1 MFFLFIFHRSLALLP
16 FLITSLG
23 KRRAY
28 CFLVLLFQMVLSKT
42 MGIARRSEQS
52 RLDSNSNEL
61 PQDGVCAH
69 TLLCQLRTLELFFS
83 SFWRPHFFCLL
94 FTYCVAEWK
103 PRSYKKKTRTV
114 WIGKGFSCSTL
125 TLQKTHIKFD
135 YSSGLPLNVRKGGM
149 PRQKK
154 NWRNVAIEFLRC
166 CSRFSLRIVR
176 DSCLDILNRPKRE
189 K

>member
-1 MFFLFIFHRSLALLP
+1 MWTLQSYGQFVYLHSLLLWKNEWPSFSSIKKSKVKTEIFFLFIFHRSLALLP

-69 TLLCQLRTLELFFS
+69 TLLCQLGTLELFFS

-103 PRSYKKKTRTV
+103 PRSYKKKQEQ
-114 WIGKGFSCSTL
+114 F
-125 TLQKTHIKFD
+125 
-135 YSSGLPLNVRKGGM
+135 
-149 PRQKK
+149 
-154 NWRNVAIEFLRC
+154 E
-166 CSRFSLRIVR
+166 
-176 DSCLDILNRPKRE
+176 
-189 K
+189 

>member
-1 MFFLFIFHRSLALLP
+1 MGNLSICTPYFYGKNEWPSFSSIKKSKVKTEIFFLFIFHRSLALLP

-83 SFWRPHFFCLL
+83 SF
-94 FTYCVAEWK
+94 
-103 PRSYKKKTRTV
+103 
-114 WIGKGFSCSTL
+114 
-125 TLQKTHIKFD
+125 
-135 YSSGLPLNVRKGGM
+135 
-149 PRQKK
+149 
-154 NWRNVAIEFLRC
+154 
-166 CSRFSLRIVR
+166 
-176 DSCLDILNRPKRE
+176 
-189 K
+189 